1 MRHFPAFLDLAGR
14 TALVI
19 GAGELAQRKAALLA
33 SAGARIHMA
42 PGFSAGLLQ
51 DCVIAIGA
59 DAPETDL
66 LALSRAARKHGIP
79 VNIVDRPDL
88 STFIMPAIV
97 DRDPVTIAISTGGTS
112 PVLAR
117 LLRQQ
122 IERLVPPAIGRLA
135 TLVGEVT
142 AEIRRRWPD
151 FPLRRRI
158 LERLLTGRVADLVFA
173 GDEAAARD
181 AIRQAI
187 DSHDANPDAI
197 GSVFLVGAGPGAADL
212 LTIRAHRLLG
222 EADVVVH
229 DRLVG
234 AEVLA
239 LARRDA
245 ERIDVGKTPGQPC
258 MPQDAINELLVR
270 LAYERHKVVRLKG
283 GDPFIFGRGAE
294 EIDALT
300 RAGVPFEVVPGVT
313 AALACAAQARIPLT
327 RRGTARSLTFV
338 TGHTKDGV
346 PDMDFADMAKRG
358 GTLAIYMGLRTLP
371 QLRDGLLRHGVARD
385 MPAALIENGGTHMQR
400 ELRGTLTSIATDAAG
415 WSNGGPALLLLGEG
429 IDFAA
434 DSGLERA
441 LHSAGY
447 LVRSMPSSLK
457 PALPIPQRCQQ
468 AQRIAKEVQHVPD

>member
-14 TALVI
+14 AALVI
-19 GAGELAQRKAALLA
+19 GTGEIAQRKAALLA
-33 SAGARIHMA
+33 SAGARVRMA
-42 PGFSAGLLQ
+42 PGFSDALLQ

-59 DAPETDL
+59 DAPDADL
-66 LALSRAARKHGIP
+66 LALSRAARHQGIP

-88 STFIMPAIV
+88 CTFIMPAIV
-97 DRDPVTIAISTGGTS
+97 DREPVTIAISTGGVS

-122 IERLVPPAIGRLA
+122 IERLIPPAIGRLA
-135 TLVGEVT
+135 TLVGEAT
-142 AEIRRRWPD
+142 AEIRRRWKDLPS
-151 FPLRRRI
+151 RRRM
-158 LERLLTGRVADLVFA
+158 LERLLTGRVAELVCA

-181 AIRQAI
+181 AIRQHI
-187 DSHDANPDAI
+187 DSQDANPDTI
-197 GSVFLVGAGPGAADL
+197 GTVFLVGAGPGAADL

-229 DRLVG
+229 DRLV
-234 AEVLA
+234 ATEVLA
-239 LARRDA
+239 LIRRDA

-258 MPQDAINELLVR
+258 MPQDAISELLVR
-270 LAYERHKVVRLKG
+270 LAYDGRKVVRLKG

-338 TGHTKDGV
+338 TGHTRDGI
-346 PDMDFADMAKRG
+346 PDIDFAGMAQHG

-371 QLRDGLLRHGVARD
+371 QLRDGLLRHGVAPD
-385 MPAALIENGGTHMQR
+385 MPAALIENGGTRMQR
-400 ELRGTLTSIATDAAG
+400 ELRGSLTSVAADASA
-415 WSNGGPALLLLGEG
+415 WSHGGPALLLLGEAVG
-429 IDFAA
+429 PGCSDDLLARCHQQE
-434 DSGLERA
+434 GRA
-441 LHSAGY
+441 LAF
-447 LVRSMPSSLK
+447 VR
-457 PALPIPQRCQQ
+457 
-468 AQRIAKEVQHVPD
+468 